1 MRVQAITNFRALQ
14 TSHSLQNNLTRARG
28 YSFYE
33 NPYGFFVKQTPCM
46 PKVTL
51 R

>member
-1 MRVQAITNFRALQ
+1 MRVQEITKFRALQ

-28 YSFYE
+28 YSFSE
-33 NPYGFFVKQTPCM
+33 NPYGFFVKQNPRM

-51 R
+51 S